1 MQIFFKFYKIVQSNC
16 KRLLERSFATSMR
29 RNKVDREGNYY
40 RVKGCIEESRENAT
54 NCTSKYG
61 IKISTVNFVTDD
73 YSTIDG
79 TRTGEAIR
87 VP

>member
-1 MQIFFKFYKIVQSNC
+1 MVYFLPISLNFTSDSWNVLSQLQCEETKSIEKKIASEKLHRGMN
-16 KRLLERSFATSMR
+16 T
-29 RNKVDREGNYY
+29 
-40 RVKGCIEESRENAT
+40 T
-54 NCTSKYG
+54 NCTSKCE